1 MEEMQ
6 EIKSY
11 LNELKTIKR
20 ETESIED
27 ENRIL
32 QHTES
37 LENLEKRTSE
47 ILLDTIKEVTE
58 SVHS

>member
-1 MEEMQ
+1 MQ

>member
-47 ILLDTIKEVTE
+47 ILLDTIKAVTE